1 MKRKYLDDLGV
12 KNRWD
17 QINDEREKRWKKQR
31 KTYGFDDRETWNLDS
46 AFYEWLYERLM
57 MYKEIGGKIVNLDSG
72 QFEYGG
78 KIYSQAELIDEML
91 KRLEFNFSDKYN
103 DWEEDQYKYVHE
115 IEKMWAVVLPAM
127 WW

>member
-1 MKRKYLDDLGV
+1 VKRKYLDDLGV
-12 KNRWD
+12 KKRWD

-31 KTYGFDDRETWNLDS
+31 ETYGFDDRETWNLDS

-72 QFEYGG
+72 KFEYGG

>member
-72 QFEYGG
+72 KFEYGG

>member
-31 KTYGFDDRETWNLDS
+31 ETYSFDDRETWNLDS

-72 QFEYGG
+72 KFEYSG

>member
-12 KNRWD
+12 KKRWD

-31 KTYGFDDRETWNLDS
+31 ETYGFDDRETWNLDS

-72 QFEYGG
+72 KFEYGG

>member
-12 KNRWD
+12 KKRWD

-31 KTYGFDDRETWNLDS
+31 ETYSFDDRETWNLDS

-72 QFEYGG
+72 KFEYGG